1 MAIDLL
7 IIEDSI
13 DDMTLMQYHLRKA
26 QVPLGK
32 TRRVETAEEFIE
44 ALNLQSWDVIVSD
57 FRLPRFDIFS
67 ALEIFKERKLQI
79 PFIIVSG
86 RVGEEAA
93 AMALKT
99 GAHDFVSKDNLGK
112 LSDVVMRELQRAQE
126 RREKLLMEEQLRLV
140 NMVFDNT
147 SEAIVITDKNNRI
160 IKANH
165 AFAQHTG
172 YNESEVLGMD
182 PKILSSKLMPR
193 EFYVEMWRQ
202 LNETGHWQ
210 GEIINRK
217 KSGAH
222 YPEWLRI
229 NTVKNKDN
237 DLTNYIAILA
247 DISERK
253 KAEQALIES
262 NQKLQAAMERANE
275 LARQAQAANLAKRD
289 FLANMSHEIRTPMH
303 VIIGMSEQ
311 LQDQKQNSNLTP
323 MQQDSVRMI
332 LESSRLLLGIINDVL
347 DFSKI
352 EAGALKLEALP
363 FRLREIIENLVLMLR
378 PKIQEKRLSIKID
391 YDPRVPPLL
400 MGDALRIKQVL
411 LNLLSNAVKFT
422 DKGGIEIEVKLLNP
436 AESGVAKI
444 LCAVRD
450 TGIGMPPSVQAR
462 LFNPFEQAD
471 SSTTRRFGGSGLGLA
486 ISKRLIDCM
495 QGEIGLESTVGVGS
509 RFHFTLDLPVASEP
523 QLTAPAETPVFTL
536 QRPPQ
541 ESTILLVEDCE
552 PSQILGA
559 HLLKNLGFR
568 VELAGNGL
576 EAINAV
582 SSKPIDLVLMDV
594 QMPDLD
600 GFDATRAIRADKR
613 FKNLPIIAMTAHALA
628 EDRDRCLEAGMNDYL
643 SKPLDRDT
651 FVAKINQW
659 LSMPRTGS

>member
-1 MAIDLL
+1 MAINLL

-44 ALNLQSWDVIVSD
+44 ALNMQSWDVIVSD

-147 SEAIVITDKNNRI
+147 SEAILITDKNNRI

-165 AFAQHTG
+165 AFTQHTG
-172 YNESEVLGMD
+172 YSESEVLGAD
-182 PKILSSKLMPR
+182 PKILSSRTMPP
-193 EFYVEMWRQ
+193 EFYREMWQQ
-202 LNETGHWQ
+202 LEATGHWQ

-237 DLTNYIAILA
+237 ELTNYIAVLA

-253 KAEQALIES
+253 KSERALIES

-275 LARQAQAANLAKRD
+275 LARQAQSANLAKRD

-303 VIIGMSEQ
+303 VIIGMAEH
-311 LQDQKQNSNLTP
+311 LQGSNPLP
-323 MQQDSVRMI
+323 MQQDSIRMI

-352 EAGALKLEALP
+352 EAGALKLEELP
-363 FRLREIIENLVLMLR
+363 FRLREIVDNLVLMIR
-378 PKIQEKRLSIKID
+378 PKTEEKKLSVGVD
-391 YDPRVPPLL
+391 FDPNIPQQLV
-400 MGDALRIKQVL
+400 GDALRIKQVL

-422 DKGGIEIEVKLLNP
+422 DKGTIEVQVKLLGPVENER
-436 AESGVAKI
+436 ARIMFSVK
-444 LCAVRD
+444 D
-450 TGIGMPPSVQAR
+450 TGIGMQPSVQAR
-462 LFNPFEQAD
+462 IFNPFEQAD

-495 QGEIGLESTVGVGS
+495 HGEIGMESAVGQGS
-509 RFHFTLDLPVASEP
+509 RFYFTLNLPVAPESVLATPPEKTV
-523 QLTAPAETPVFTL
+523 LTTL
-536 QRPPQ
+536 RPPQ
-541 ESTILLVEDCE
+541 DNTILLVEDCE
-552 PSQILGA
+552 PSQILGE
-559 HLLKNLGFR
+559 HLLKSLGFR
-568 VELAGNGL
+568 VEVASNGF
-576 EAINAV
+576 EAIDVVKN
-582 SSKPIDLVLMDV
+582 KPIDLVLMDV
-594 QMPDLD
+594 QMPELD
-600 GFDATRAIRADKR
+600 GFDATRRIRADQR
-613 FKNLPIIAMTAHALA
+613 FKNLPIIAMTAHALS
-628 EDRDRCLEAGMNDYL
+628 EDRDRCLEAGMSDYL
-643 SKPLDRDT
+643 PKPLDRDT

-659 LSMPRTGS
+659 LSTSKTGT